1 MSMLSRFA
9 ALGGGV
15 ITDPY
20 WANVIYLLVGNG
32 ANGTTTNI
40 IDSSN
45 LNATLTRY
53 GSPVISTAQSKF
65 GSGSLYV
72 NGSSYVS
79 GPTIPSY
86 ALPGDFTVEAWV
98 YINVYQ
104 PGPLLAIGT
113 YDNGVWLRSQQGT
126 ECCINATFFSLPASY
141 DSIFPLNT
149 WLHIAITRS
158 GTTGRLFV
166 QGILKSS
173 ITVSGTVNTTGK
185 PVVIGVS
192 PHGPTEYTNDYT
204 YDFRVTKG
212 VARYTA
218 NFTPPTAAFPTS

>member
-9 ALGGGV
+9 TLGGGGA
-15 ITDPY
+15 TDPY
-20 WANVIYLLVGNG
+20 WANVTYLLVGNG

-40 IDSSN
+40 IDSSSIG
-45 LNATLTRY
+45 ATLTLT

-79 GPTIPSY
+79 GPTISSY
-86 ALPGDFTVEAWV
+86 TFPGDFTVEAWV
-98 YINVYQ
+98 YIVSYQ
-104 PGPLLAIGT
+104 LGPLLAVGT
-113 YDNGVWLRSQQGT
+113 YDNGVWLRSNTGT
-126 ECCINATFFSLPASY
+126 ECSINNTFFTLSGSY
-141 DSIFPLNT
+141 SSIFPLNT
-149 WLHIAITRS
+149 WLHVAITRS

-173 ITVSGTVNTTGK
+173 ITVSGIVNTTGK
-185 PVVIGVS
+185 PVVIGIS
-192 PHGPTEYTNDYT
+192 PHNLTEYTNDYT

>member
-1 MSMLSRFA
+1 MRMLSRFA
-9 ALGGGV
+9 TLSSASGG
-15 ITDPY
+15 DPY
-20 WANVIYLLVGNG
+20 WANVTYLLVGNG

-40 IDSSN
+40 IDSSSVG
-45 LNATLTRY
+45 ATLTRT

-79 GPTIPSY
+79 GPTISSY
-86 ALPGDFTVEAWV
+86 TFPGDFTVEAWV
-98 YINVYQ
+98 YIVSYQ
-104 PGPLLAIGT
+104 MGPLLAVGT
-113 YDNGVWLRSQQGT
+113 YSNGVWLRSNSGT
-126 ECCINATFFSLPASY
+126 ECAINGTFFALSGPHN
-141 DSIFPLNT
+141 SIFPLNT
-149 WLHIAITRS
+149 WLHVAITRS

-166 QGILKSS
+166 NGILNSS

-185 PVVIGVS
+185 PVVIGAS
-192 PHGPTEYTNDYT
+192 PHSTTEFTNDYT
-204 YDFRVTKG
+204 YNFRVTKG